1 MASRTPEVLVTDGVL
16 DSESNY
22 CFVYL
27 YNRKIPYYKRVQ
39 SDAVG
44 TSPDAISED
53 ILDDGEGDIDSC
65 IYRTHFSSDDITLR
79 IFLNNSP
86 EEAHGGSEG
95 NSESAVGGPG

>member
-1 MASRTPEVLVTDGVL
+1 MASRPPEVLVTDGVL

-39 SDAVG
+39 TDADG
-44 TSPDAISED
+44 TSPLAISED
-53 ILDDGEGDIDSC
+53 ILDDDDGDNDSC
-65 IYRTHFSSDDITLR
+65 IYSAQFSSDDITLR
-79 IFLNNSP
+79 IFLANSP

-95 NSESAVGGPG
+95 NSGECFGGPG